1 MNAAHGFHES
11 PEVLTARDL
20 EGKVSLRRVKGIW
33 VKRLGLNF
41 YYSLWVDLEV

>member
-11 PEVLTARDL
+11 PEVLTAHDL
-20 EGKVSLRRVKGIW
+20 EGKAPLGRVKGIW

-41 YYSLWVDLEV
+41 YYSL